1 MPLVT
6 IKTIEG
12 VFTSEQKQAMIQ
24 NVTEAMVEVEG
35 EDMRDLT
42 WVILEEV
49 TAGHWAIGGAIPQLG
64 TQSA

>member
-12 VFTSEQKQAMIQ
+12 VFTDEQKQSMIKK
-24 NVTEAMVEVEG
+24 VTEAMVEVEG
-35 EDMRDLT
+35 EAMRDLT

-49 TAGHWAIGGAIPQLG
+49 KAGSWAIGGAVPNIPGQ
-64 TQSA
+64 